1 MLGQV
6 EARQRSDGRLGPA
19 GSAAALDAARDG
31 DGPAPSARRP
41 AVSRRPTIFDVARI
55 AGVSYSTVSRVVNDH
70 AFVRD
75 ATRVRVQAAMS
86 ELGYVAHVT
95 ARALASGKTQAIGLL
110 AQEID
115 NPFFSSVIKG
125 VDQEVSAADYDLLLC
140 TTHSRREK
148 EAAYVARLSHGMV
161 DGLLIV
167 LPTGLPEYVATLS
180 GERYPFV
187 LIDHDSD
194 APGCDVVNAANRVGT
209 KEGIAYL
216 IGLGHRR
223 IGFIGGRPDVGAAHE
238 RLRGLPRRARR
249 RGHRRSTRRSWWG
262 ATSWRRAVE
271 PRPTS
276 SSAGRAPRPPSSRR
290 ATRPR
295 SASWAR
301 PGSSASTSRASSP
314 CSGSM
319 TSSRLAYG
327 RRRAVDRPPAAARDG
342 AGRRAAPHSI
352 GSRTHAGSGPCR
364 HGHRARHPPDD
375 RAAVSAATAPTS
387 DPWSGSLASE
397 PSSRR
402 AGSVM
407 PIERTTVSGHEAVR
421 SRCRGRRCGH
431 HDVRRSP
438 DPRPSATRT
447 ARNALADLPDAT
459 LDCPGSGPFR
469 LLGGHRLW
477 AAPEDPRV
485 TYRPDDHPVEVEEL
499 ADGVRLTTPARRGR
513 GHAATADRPGDRR
526 RPVRRRASGRQSSR
540 PSRSAWRPGRSR

>member
-1 MLGQV
+1 M
-6 EARQRSDGRLGPA
+6 RSNGRLGSW

-31 DGPAPSARRP
+31 DGAVPPAPRP
-41 AVSRRPTIFDVARI
+41 ATSRRPTIFDVARI

-238 RLRGLPRRARR
+238 RYAGYRDALADAGIPLDAALVVGGDFMEAR
-249 RGHRRSTRRSWWG
+249 
-262 ATSWRRAVE
+262 
-271 PRPTS
+271 
-276 SSAGRAPRPPSSRR
+276 GRAAAHELLGRPRPPTAIF
-290 ATRPR
+290 AT
-295 SASWAR
+295 SDAAAFGVLGAAGELGLDV
-301 PGSSASTSRASSP
+301 PGELSVLGFDDIAE
-314 CSGSM
+314 
-319 TSSRLAYG
+319 LAYG
-327 RRRAVDRPPAAARDG
+327 GAALSTVRQPLREMGRVAVRRLLDRIADPMQDPVRVVLDTELVIRQTTAPPAAP
-342 AGRRAAPHSI
+342 RR
-352 GSRTHAGSGPCR
+352 
-364 HGHRARHPPDD
+364 
-375 RAAVSAATAPTS
+375 
-387 DPWSGSLASE
+387 
-397 PSSRR
+397 
-402 AGSVM
+402 
-407 PIERTTVSGHEAVR
+407 
-421 SRCRGRRCGH
+421 
-431 HDVRRSP
+431 
-438 DPRPSATRT
+438 
-447 ARNALADLPDAT
+447 
-459 LDCPGSGPFR
+459 
-469 LLGGHRLW
+469 
-477 AAPEDPRV
+477 
-485 TYRPDDHPVEVEEL
+485 
-499 ADGVRLTTPARRGR
+499 
-513 GHAATADRPGDRR
+513 RR
-526 RPVRRRASGRQSSR
+526 RPTPATDR
-540 PSRSAWRPGRSR
+540 